1 MYTPTWDDVSPRVVY
16 TWYGHQ
22 DGGILNPVTLPFLGI
37 AAVPSLR
44 WVLCTSQGLK
54 NSIALYCTSSV
65 SVVHQLLLY
74 LSYSLF
80 LKCPWYLYPL
90 PVSFHCFSGGSD
102 FHTFML
108 SLIVVCYC
116 IVWGGR
122 SQRRRYQDDFYAGL
136 TGPRGLICWFLFIPN
151 FSPEWEAGK
160 AAFKNVTL
168 SRKGH
173 NSFLWCKPLGPRA
186 SLILRWQK
194 KNFTRVGQKK
204 SFWQHRKM
212 AFTNKINMQML
223 HQCLIHIASRWM
235 SWM

>member
-1 MYTPTWDDVSPRVVY
+1 MYTMYTPTWDDVSPRVVY

-44 WVLCTSQGLK
+44 WVLCTSQGLL
-54 NSIALYCTSSV
+54 NSIALYCASSV

-116 IVWGGR
+116 IVWGGK

-136 TGPRGLICWFLFIPN
+136 TGPRGLVCWFLFIPN
-151 FSPEWEAGK
+151 FFPWTKQLLKMSPYQEK
-160 AAFKNVTL
+160 DII
-168 SRKGH
+168 R
-173 NSFLWCKPLGPRA
+173 FLDASPLVLEHHWFWGDRRRT
-186 SLILRWQK
+186 SLGW
-194 KNFTRVGQKK
+194 GKK
-204 SFWQHRKM
+204 SFWHYRKM
-212 AFTNKINMQML
+212 AFANKINMQML
-223 HQCLIHIASRWM
+223 HQCLIHIASSWV